1 MLTVYCLSGEM
12 SSGGNVLHPTSGFNG
27 QLGLIVRSGARLG
40 KQAELQ
46 MTTTYQPL
54 FTFRQ
59 AACRIMHAG
68 DHSPQCVCS
77 HLITRRSAVA
87 ERPRDLR
94 VTECRVAQKNVPNFA
109 MLCMST
115 AQQYNLKKEK
125 QS

>member
-27 QLGLIVRSGARLG
+27 QLGLIVHSGARLG

-59 AACRIMHAG
+59 PR
-68 DHSPQCVCS
+68 
-77 HLITRRSAVA
+77 AVSCTQA
-87 ERPRDLR
+87 TTAL
-94 VTECRVAQKNVPNFA
+94 NVYA
-109 MLCMST
+109 VI
-115 AQQYNLKKEK
+115 
-125 QS
+125 